1 MALQKIGELASLI
14 INREIIERTREDTDY
29 LLRGYMN
36 LLANLL
42 QLYPYVKLDCGKTMA
57 SHLIHECLF
66 EIPHGTKGGQG

>member
-42 QLYPYVKLDCGKTMA
+42 Q
-57 SHLIHECLF
+57 
-66 EIPHGTKGGQG
+66 